1 MDATA
6 LLDVIRSAVP
16 GASVE
21 AAPATDMPAIRVDRD
36 HIADVC
42 AVLRNHSALQFGF
55 LVEVTAAD
63 YLPATPRY
71 EVVYH
76 LACLGPAYAVPE
88 ADAPA
93 LAEPARL
100 RVKVGVP
107 GDDARLPTVCGV
119 WPAAN
124 WLEREV
130 FDLFGI
136 AFEGHPDLRR
146 VLMPDD
152 WEGHPLRKDY
162 PVQIKKDTASWS
174 PLQVSA
180 EEFAT
185 SVRARQD
192 LARQNAEH
200 RRRQTDG
207 E

>member
-6 LLDVIRSAVP
+6 LIDVLGPQVP
-16 GASVE
+16 GASLE
-21 AAPATDMPAIRVDRD
+21 AAGAIDMPTIRVDRD
-36 HIADVC
+36 HLEPVC
-42 AVLRNHSALQFGF
+42 RVLRNHPALQFA
-55 LVEVTAAD
+55 LLAEVTAAD
-63 YLPATPRY
+63 YLPQEPRF

-76 LACLGPAYAVPE
+76 LACLGPSYAVPE
-88 ADAPA
+88 AGVAA
-93 LAEPARL
+93 VSQPARL
-100 RVKVGVP
+100 RLKVRLA
-107 GDDARLPTVCGV
+107 GDDARVPTVSPV

-152 WEGHPLRKDY
+152 WEGYPLRKDY
-162 PVQIKKDTASWS
+162 PVQIRKDAASWS

-180 EEFAT
+180 EEFAA
-185 SVRARQD
+185 SVRARQN
-192 LARQNAEH
+192 LAHLQASRS
-200 RRRQTDG
+200 RRPDG